1 MRFYEIFIY
10 LIVLLVDILL
20 LAQIYNEIKIRRI
33 SGNFIGK
40 VSIIVPIKGVDE
52 KLDEN
57 IKSLLSQDY
66 AYPYEV
72 IYVVEKGDEVE
83 KVLRKYNSIKIV
95 YSENIC
101 DKCSGKIRAQLTGL
115 KYAKNEIIVFAD
127 SDTWYPRDWLYKL
140 VSPLD
145 KYTATTTFS
154 WPSPLRLTLQNLI
167 RAGFWTLGFES
178 QSLENSRF
186 LWGGSMALR
195 RDFFDKQVIDELSK
209 EWCDDCTITRIIKRR
224 GGKIGFLMNAIPLNV
239 YDEKELIKW
248 SSRQIITILAYS
260 PKGAKAY
267 LVAGTFFTFILVY
280 SILFANII
288 TFTPYILW
296 IFKNL
301 LRGMR
306 YSKQAILASLM
317 TIIAIPYA
325 LIILL
330 LNWNRREVYWRGR
343 KYVVKPLSQK

>member
-1 MRFYEIFIY
+1 
-10 LIVLLVDILL
+10 
-20 LAQIYNEIKIRRI
+20 
-33 SGNFIGK
+33 
-40 VSIIVPIKGVDE
+40 
-52 KLDEN
+52 
-57 IKSLLSQDY
+57 
-66 AYPYEV
+66 
-72 IYVVEKGDEVE
+72 
-83 KVLRKYNSIKIV
+83 
-95 YSENIC
+95 
-101 DKCSGKIRAQLTGL
+101 
-115 KYAKNEIIVFAD
+115 
-127 SDTWYPRDWLYKL
+127 
-140 VSPLD
+140 
-145 KYTATTTFS
+145 
-154 WPSPLRLTLQNLI
+154 
-167 RAGFWTLGFES
+167 
-178 QSLENSRF
+178 
-186 LWGGSMALR
+186 MALR
-195 RDFFDKQVIDELSK
+195 RDFFDKEVIDELSK

-306 YSKQAILASLM
+306 YPKQAILASLM